1 MLEKKHWWF
10 EHQFLL
16 DLHSYFGNINM
27 IYIPYTIYKSYSE
40 TQVDTAKCIQKFG
53 DWLEMSF
60 VVPSIP
66 IKGFVPSKPPQA
78 IRSKSC
84 KLRIGWF
91 MWRQWKCGFK
101 WFNVS
106 CNCWCFVDGS
116 GAICCWLMRC
126 LYGPVAW
133 QSSESSWIASGVFWS
148 KLICIVMLSI
158 FVALTARYRCNFPAV
173 FFEIWGRFRSLKCYR
188 TVPFLAVADFEPF
201 MGSLTTTRP
210 STLRSGFCECEHL
223 VKFEGTTDMSDLTKH
238 KRLAKSREMWVM

>member
-1 MLEKKHWWF
+1 MVWTSVFAWSSLILR
-10 EHQFLL
+10 EHQH
-16 DLHSYFGNINM
+16 DL
-27 IYIPYTIYKSYSE
+27 YTVYY
-40 TQVDTAKCIQKFG
+40 IQKLFW
-53 DWLEMSF
+53 DASWHREVYPKVWWLEMF
-60 VVPSIP
+60 FLFPQFPSKVLSP
-66 IKGFVPSKPPQA
+66 PKPPQA

-148 KLICIVMLSI
+148 KLICIVMLWI
-158 FVALTARYRCNFPAV
+158 VVALTARYRCNFPVV
-173 FFEIWGRFRSLKCYR
+173 FFWKSEVVFDLWNVIELCHFWQWPTLNHLWAHWQRQGPVHYALASVNVNIWSNLK
-188 TVPFLAVADFEPF
+188 EQ
-201 MGSLTTTRP
+201 LTWVTWLNTR
-210 STLRSGFCECEHL
+210 
-223 VKFEGTTDMSDLTKH
+223 D
-238 KRLAKSREMWVM
+238 

>member
-1 MLEKKHWWF
+1 
-10 EHQFLL
+10 
-16 DLHSYFGNINM
+16 M
-27 IYIPYTIYKSYSE
+27 IYIPYTILRRKLTPRSVSKSLVTGSRCLLLFP
-40 TQVDTAKCIQKFG
+40 QF
-53 DWLEMSF
+53 
-60 VVPSIP
+60 PS
-66 IKGFVPSKPPQA
+66 KVLSLSKPPQA

-148 KLICIVMLSI
+148 KLICIVMLWI
-158 FVALTARYRCNFPAV
+158 VVALTARYRCNFPVV
-173 FFEIWGRFRSLKCYR
+173 FFRN
-188 TVPFLAVADFEPF
+188 
-201 MGSLTTTRP
+201 
-210 STLRSGFCECEHL
+210 LRSFSI
-223 VKFEGTTDMSDLTKH
+223 FEMLSNCAISGSGWLWTIYGLIDNDKAQYITLW
-238 KRLAKSREMWVM
+238 LLWMWTFGQIWRNNWHEWLD